1 LLSQPIA
8 PRPVCYVS
16 QVIEKATCAMGCM
29 NPMITF
35 LPLNTSWSTE
45 RGPLTVHWRE
55 FVPPMISKCC
65 QREVFA
71 NTPVA
76 GLRVNFRLHGL
87 LFCIVVWL
95 VTAGCEPNA
104 AARAA
109 KPASMQ
115 HPTGAARPS
124 NAQLADPILEA
135 RVDLLLR
142 RMTLEEK
149 IGQLVQYNDTGD
161 VSPEPP
167 TRGKQGV
174 IAALNPESGN
184 HVNAMQLAATGR
196 LGSMLNTI
204 GAERTNTYQH
214 LAVDRSRLHIPL
226 LFGADVIHGFRTIY
240 PVPLGLAASFDPELV
255 TELSHM
261 AAEEATTAGIRWF
274 YSPMV
279 DISRDPRWGRT
290 VEGAGEDAYLG
301 AAMARAYIRGYQGD
315 SLSKPGNVAA
325 SVKHFAAYGAAE
337 AGREYNT
344 TDMSE
349 IRLRQDYLPPY
360 RAAVEAGAAT
370 VMSAFNSLNGV
381 PSSANPFLLTSI
393 LRGEWGFN
401 GFVVSDYTA
410 VMELMN
416 HGIALDPATA
426 TRKAITAG
434 VDVDMMSHFYD
445 TQLPGLIKSGQLPMA
460 VVDEAVRR
468 VLRVKF
474 ATGLF
479 EHPYAEGVEVT
490 AAVAAHRPL
499 VRQAAE
505 ESFVLLQN
513 DKLADGAPLL
523 PLSPARKRVALIGP
537 LADDKA
543 DMIGAWAGA
552 GNEGDIVTLRQA
564 LAQRAQQLGTTLLYS
579 QGTEIDGSTQ
589 AGFAE
594 ALEVANAADV
604 VILAL
609 GESSAMSGEAGSRA
623 YLDLPGNQQQLLEA
637 VVASGK
643 PVVLLIFSGR
653 PLVLDWAA
661 KHVPAIMEVW
671 FPGTEAGNAIANV
684 LYGDVSPSGKLPM
697 SFPRAVGQEPLYY
710 NQFPTG
716 RPPTGIDLSKP
727 PGDGTRLL
735 SRYMDVPNSALFPF
749 GYGLSYSSFSY
760 KDVELS
766 KSSIP
771 LAQALSGQSLPLLE
785 ATAIVTNTGD
795 RTATEVVQCY
805 VRNLGASI
813 EQPVRSLE
821 GFRRVTLAPGESK
834 PVSFPLGFNE
844 LSFFNLENKPT
855 IEATHYTVWIGGS
868 SSASQ
873 EATFEVVSP
882 SAIAGLH

>member
-1 LLSQPIA
+1 MRELLSQPIA

-609 GESSAMSGEAGSRA
+609 GESSA
-623 YLDLPGNQQQLLEA
+623 
-637 VVASGK
+637 
-643 PVVLLIFSGR
+643 
-653 PLVLDWAA
+653 
-661 KHVPAIMEVW
+661 
-671 FPGTEAGNAIANV
+671 
-684 LYGDVSPSGKLPM
+684 
-697 SFPRAVGQEPLYY
+697 
-710 NQFPTG
+710 
-716 RPPTGIDLSKP
+716 
-727 PGDGTRLL
+727 
-735 SRYMDVPNSALFPF
+735 
-749 GYGLSYSSFSY
+749 
-760 KDVELS
+760 
-766 KSSIP
+766 
-771 LAQALSGQSLPLLE
+771 
-785 ATAIVTNTGD
+785 
-795 RTATEVVQCY
+795 
-805 VRNLGASI
+805 
-813 EQPVRSLE
+813 
-821 GFRRVTLAPGESK
+821 
-834 PVSFPLGFNE
+834 
-844 LSFFNLENKPT
+844 
-855 IEATHYTVWIGGS
+855 
-868 SSASQ
+868 
-873 EATFEVVSP
+873 
-882 SAIAGLH
+882 